1 MNFKTLHAF
10 IALAEELHFGRAAQR
25 CGISQ
30 PAISRLL
37 SELEA
42 DIGVKLLQR
51 TSREVSLTNAGRG
64 FLDSARQAVA
74 YADMA
79 VRAARAG
86 AVDGIDSLTVGLVI
100 GTEQPPVGRLMAAFK
115 RAHPETRVAL
125 RRMDERDIGAA
136 LTAGH
141 IDVAI
146 AWDVAIPAGLHHRPL
161 GQVALAV
168 LVQAGHPLEQKEPV
182 TWADLAG
189 HPIILPDRDRQP
201 IIYDH
206 YRRYA
211 AEAGFEPLIA
221 VDVSTMADALTMVA
235 GGVGVGHAP
244 VVPGLS
250 YPGVSVLRQE
260 PQVEFTYELVWVHVL
275 PAVESLL
282 GFWATNGGSD
292 P

>member
-1 MNFKTLHAF
+1 MNLKTLASF

-25 CGISQ
+25 CGMSQ

-51 TSREVSLTNAGRG
+51 TSREVSLTSAGRG
-64 FLDSARQAVA
+64 FLDSARKAVA

-79 VRAARAG
+79 VRAAQAG
-86 AVDGIDSLTVGLVI
+86 AVDGIDSLTVGMVI
-100 GTEQPPVGRLMAAFK
+100 GTEQPPVGKLIAAFK
-115 RAHPETRVAL
+115 HAHPETRVAL

-136 LTAGH
+136 LTSGE

-146 AWDVAIPAGLHHRPL
+146 AWDVAIPAGLHHHSL
-161 GQVALAV
+161 GKVPLAV
-168 LVQAGHPLEQKEPV
+168 LVQTGHPLEKKDPV

-189 HPIILPDRDRQP
+189 YPIILPDRDRQP

-206 YRRYA
+206 YKCYA
-211 AEAGFEPLIA
+211 AQAGFEPLIA
-221 VDVSTMADALTMVA
+221 VDVSTMADALAMVA
-235 GGVGVGHAP
+235 GGVGVGNAP

-250 YPGVSVLRQE
+250 YPGVSVLCQE
-260 PQVEFTYELVWVHVL
+260 PRFEFSYEMAWAHAI

-282 GFWATNGGSD
+282 NLC
-292 P
+292 